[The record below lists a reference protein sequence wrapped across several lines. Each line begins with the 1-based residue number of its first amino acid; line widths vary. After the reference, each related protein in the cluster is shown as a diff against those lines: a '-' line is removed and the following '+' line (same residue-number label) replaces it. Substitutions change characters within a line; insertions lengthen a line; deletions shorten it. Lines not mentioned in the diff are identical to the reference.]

1 MEVVRYIFK
10 PLISINLRKLWAKY
24 ITRNLETIY
33 TLEWHI
39 YKTQPSY
46 IIGKHF
52 LQSTEFMKYSPTGPY
67 IECHILFLSLISIYI
82 IYFYVLCV
90 IYSHS
95 PTVTDIRY
103 RDKAWGGECWN
114 HSSALCFHPLYG
126 NGYHRPPLDRS
137 MFYGWNDK

>member
-1 MEVVRYIFK
+1 MA
-10 PLISINLRKLWAKY
+10 PIN
-24 ITRNLETIY
+24 
-33 TLEWHI
+33 
-39 YKTQPSY
+39 KTQPSY

-114 HSSALCFHPLYG
+114 HSSALCYHPLFSTRYQ
-126 NGYHRPPLDRS
+126 RPPLDRS
-137 MFYGWNDK
+137 TRLTLNTEVPVATGRRRLPPVPANRELLESSNSK